1 MQANS
6 CCNKSASA
14 DQVTFGADQIRQD
27 SIRLLWIRNSD
38 PKKSIKFGRMLCV
51 GIRHSFEKHPI
62 PVAARHTESHV
73 ACAGQTGPYKRSGGR
88 PLEALASCILCECDA
103 VQSERVHFE
112 LSGRACWVSG
122 GSDARQ
128 LIKTLCWT
136 WGLLAQRFSVCVLQC
151 FKFGR
156 SALF

>member
-1 MQANS
+1 MFQAQL
-6 CCNKSASA
+6 SAAKLCRGTKLINASKLMLY
-14 DQVTFGADQIRQD
+14 QVGQR
-27 SIRLLWIRNSD
+27 RPGYIRNGF
-38 PKKSIKFGRMLCV
+38 KFGRMLCV
-51 GIRHSFEKHPI
+51 GIRHTFEKHPI

-73 ACAGQTGPYKRSGGR
+73 ACAGQTGPCKRSGGR